1 MRWLGVSAVIVGLSA
16 LLASCQVKDDDP
28 YAVRERQ
35 LEARVDRLDQ
45 VFSKNQSLQG
55 LSQRIDDLQDQLNKV
70 RGDVEVLEHGQD
82 LSQKQ
87 QRDLYQD
94 LDKRLQKLEMGL
106 GGGSAA
112 PAAGTAPAATT
123 AAAPAAAAPATG
135 GADEA
140 AYQKSFDQLK
150 KGRFSEAIKGFKAF
164 VKQYPSSPLAPNAEF
179 WTGEAYYQMSDFD
192 TALASFRKAIKDYPQ
207 SAKTA
212 DATLKVGYCQYELKQ
227 WKSARETLNT
237 VVQKFPGTSAANLA
251 TQRLQRMQDEGH

>member
-1 MRWLGVSAVIVGLSA
+1 MKRLGIIAVLAGLCCLQA
-16 LLASCQVKDDDP
+16 GCQVRDDDP

-35 LEARVDRLDQ
+35 LEARMDRLDQ

-55 LSQRIDDLQDQLNKV
+55 LSQRIDDLQDQLNKI
-70 RGDVEVLEHGQD
+70 RGEVEVLEHGQD
-82 LSQKQ
+82 LSEKQ

-106 GGGSAA
+106 GGGAA
-112 PAAGTAPAATT
+112 PSAGTAPAASS
-123 AAAPAAAAPATG
+123 AAPPAAAAPTAG

-150 KGRFSEAIKGFKAF
+150 KGRFSEAIKGFKVF

-179 WTGEAYYQMSDFD
+179 WTGEAYYQMSDFE

-207 SAKTA
+207 SPKTS
-212 DATLKVGYCQYELKQ
+212 DAMLKVGYCQYELKQ

-251 TQRLQRMQDEGH
+251 AQRLQRMQDEGH

>member
-1 MRWLGVSAVIVGLSA
+1 MRRLACIVALAGLSSLVA
-16 LLASCQVKDDDP
+16 GCQVRDDDP

-112 PAAGTAPAATT
+112 PGSTTSRSATVAPRRCAAT
-123 AAAPAAAAPATG
+123 
-135 GADEA
+135 
-140 AYQKSFDQLK
+140 
-150 KGRFSEAIKGFKAF
+150 
-164 VKQYPSSPLAPNAEF
+164 
-179 WTGEAYYQMSDFD
+179 
-192 TALASFRKAIKDYPQ
+192 
-207 SAKTA
+207 
-212 DATLKVGYCQYELKQ
+212 
-227 WKSARETLNT
+227 
-237 VVQKFPGTSAANLA
+237 
-251 TQRLQRMQDEGH
+251 